1 MKSLYSQRQERL
13 RTILRESRLAA
24 GVTQQELCK
33 RLKRNR
39 NFVSAVEIGTQRLDA
54 VEFIEYC
61 EALEVDPRKLLGR
74 LLA

>member
-13 RTILRESRLAA
+13 RSVLREARLAA
-24 GVTQQELCK
+24 GVTQGELCK

-54 VEFIEYC
+54 VEFIEYA
-61 EALEVDPRKLLGR
+61 EALGLDPRKLLGSI
-74 LLA
+74 L